1 MYNPTNWYWTV
12 AGNASVAWSS
22 ASLGY
27 VPATDATYT
36 AWLAAGNSPTS
47 IGSAAELY
55 QVMQQQ
61 VVPAVQGGGVEI
73 ISTSTAALNGLYPID
88 PGAQSTMSALAAGI
102 AAGKGLP
109 SGESTFAYPN
119 SEGAEVGFT
128 AEQFTTFAAAIEAY
142 LYAFN
147 QALAARIAGSS
158 TAMPSSSLT
167 IA

>member
-1 MYNPTNWYWTV
+1 MYNPTNWYWAV
-12 AGNASVAWSS
+12 AGNASVVWSS

-27 VPATDATYT
+27 VPTTDATYT

-47 IGSAAELY
+47 IASAAELY

-61 VVPAVQGGGVEI
+61 VVPAIQTAGVQI
-73 ISTSTAALNGLYPID
+73 TSTSTPSLNGPYPID
-88 PGAQSTMSALAAGI
+88 EGSQSDMSAIAAGI

-109 SGESTFAYPN
+109 SGGSPFAYPN
-119 SEGAEVGFT
+119 LEGAEVVFT
-128 AEQFTTFAAAIEAY
+128 AEQFTAFAAAIEAY

-147 QALAARIAGSS
+147 QALAASIGGGT
-158 TAMPSSSLT
+158 TAMPSTALT